1 MSASVWLRWRKTCRR
16 VLQVLYP
23 FIFTVEENTYLKSL
37 AGLSDNRLLQKTVD
51 GENES
56 GVNTLEENDRRVC
69 QVLWPFHVYRR
80 GEHLSQIDPFMFT
93 VEENT
98 YLKSLAGLP
107 EEDATLIRDG
117 FKGSLVAPT
126 PTPPILL

>member
-1 MSASVWLRWRKTCRR
+1 M
-16 VLQVLYP
+16 LQVLYP

-69 QVLWPFHVYRR
+69 QVL
-80 GEHLSQIDPFMFT
+80 
-93 VEENT
+93 
-98 YLKSLAGLP
+98 
-107 EEDATLIRDG
+107 
-117 FKGSLVAPT
+117 
-126 PTPPILL
+126 